1 MKKIIKRINNFF
13 FNKMKKD
20 WLNIIKSDDLMQI
33 NIIKGLLYQNG
44 IKSVI
49 VNKQDSSYLMFGEIY
64 LYIQEKDFTTANDII
79 RKNERNI

>member
-1 MKKIIKRINNFF
+1 
-13 FNKMKKD
+13 
-20 WLNIIKSDDLMQI
+20 MQI